1 VRAASAYN
9 ARPGRFA
16 RGVIAMRLLS
26 MLMPQERRFFALFN
40 QHASLVVEGA
50 AALVEMLSDYG
61 DEGRREEY
69 VARIQK
75 IEHDADAVTHETV
88 ALMHNTFVTPFDR
101 DQINKLI
108 QRMDDILD
116 LIQDTAES
124 LTLYDVH
131 TLTAEVRHLAD
142 LMRLSC
148 QKVRDAVTQLSSMDN
163 GKSILR
169 ICQEVDALESDADRV
184 MRASISRLFRE
195 EKDVRQLVKL
205 KAVYE
210 LLELATDKCQDVA
223 LVIEG
228 VVLEN
233 G

>member
-1 VRAASAYN
+1 
-9 ARPGRFA
+9 
-16 RGVIAMRLLS
+16 MRLLS

-40 QHASLVVEGA
+40 QHAALVVQGA
-50 AALVEMLSDYG
+50 AALVEMLSNYADS
-61 DEGRREEY
+61 GRRDEY
-69 VARIQK
+69 VARIHK
-75 IEHDADAVTHETV
+75 IEHDADTVTHETV

-131 TLTAEVRHLAD
+131 KLTAEVSHLAN
-142 LMRLSC
+142 LMQLAC
-148 QKVRDAVTQLSSMDN
+148 IKVSEAVTQLSSMDN
-163 GKSILR
+163 GKAILKV
-169 ICQEVDALESDADRV
+169 CQEVDALESDADRV
-184 MRASISRLFRE
+184 MRSAISRLFRE
-195 EKDVRQLVKL
+195 EQDTRQLVKL

-210 LLELATDKCQDVA
+210 LIELTTDKCQDVA

>member
-1 VRAASAYN
+1 
-9 ARPGRFA
+9 
-16 RGVIAMRLLS
+16 MRLLS
-26 MLMPQERRFFALFN
+26 ILMPRERQFFTLFN
-40 QHASLVVEGA
+40 SHASLVVQGA
-50 AALVEMLSDYG
+50 ATLVEMLADYSANN
-61 DEGRREEY
+61 RRDAY
-69 VARIQK
+69 IAKIQGF
-75 IEHDADAVTHETV
+75 ETAADDVTHETV

-116 LIQDTAES
+116 LMQDTAES

-131 TLTAEVRHLAD
+131 ILTPEVSQLAA
-142 LMRLSC
+142 LVQIC
-148 QKVRDAVTQLSSMDN
+148 CTKVAAAVTQLSSMDN
-163 GKSILR
+163 GPAILK
-169 ICQEVDALESDADRV
+169 ICQEIDVLETDADRV
-184 MRASISRLFRE
+184 TQAAISRLFRE
-195 EKDVRQLVKL
+195 EQDVRQLVKL

-210 LLELATDKCQDVA
+210 LLELTTDKCQDVA

>member
-1 VRAASAYN
+1 
-9 ARPGRFA
+9 
-16 RGVIAMRLLS
+16 MRLLS
-26 MLMPQERRFFALFN
+26 VLMPQERQFFALFN
-40 QHASLVVEGA
+40 SHAGLVVEGA
-50 AALVEMLSDYG
+50 KTLTEMLANYADAA
-61 DEGRREEY
+61 GREAY
-69 VARIQK
+69 VAKIRS
-75 IEHDADAVTHETV
+75 IEHSADEVTHQTV

-131 TLTAEVRHLAD
+131 ELTPEVSHLAS
-142 LMRLSC
+142 LMQVCCTR
-148 QKVRDAVTQLSSMDN
+148 VHDAVLQLSSMDN
-163 GKSILR
+163 GPAILKITR
-169 ICQEVDALESDADRV
+169 EVDGLESDADRV
-184 MRASISRLFRE
+184 MRAAISKLFRE
-195 EKDVRQLVKL
+195 EQDVRQLVKL

-210 LLELATDKCQDVA
+210 LIELTTDKCQDVA

>member
-1 VRAASAYN
+1 
-9 ARPGRFA
+9 
-16 RGVIAMRLLS
+16 MRLLS
-26 MLMPQERRFFALFN
+26 TLMPQERRFFALFN
-40 QHASLVVEGA
+40 QHASLVVQGA
-50 AALVEMLSDYG
+50 AALVEMLSDYSDNG
-61 DEGRREEY
+61 KRDAY
-69 VARIQK
+69 VARIQS
-75 IEHDADAVTHETV
+75 IEHAADQVTHQTV

-116 LIQDTAES
+116 LMQDTAES

-131 TLTAEVRHLAD
+131 VLTAEVRHLAN
-142 LMRLSC
+142 LMQLSC
-148 QKVRDAVTQLSSMDN
+148 VKVHDAVNLLSSMDN
-163 GKSILR
+163 GPAILK

-184 MRASISRLFRE
+184 MRSSISRLFRE
-195 EKDVRQLVKL
+195 EHDVRQLIKL

-210 LLELATDKCQDVA
+210 LIELTTDKCQDVA